1 MTNLLQE
8 TIQCIED
15 SGHEIQDIVFIGS
28 VVSGHSCTWDDFL
41 LLADIEY
48 DSGFGAREVAYD
60 LVIVF
65 KDGSNLWRNE
75 YDGSEWWEY
84 SKPVEIPKEQKK
96 ILRLTGGA
104 WASLAAR
111 QENHN

>member
-41 LLADIEY
+41 LLADVEY
-48 DSGFGAREVAYD
+48 DSGFGAQEVAHD
-60 LVIVF
+60 LTIVF
-65 KDGSNLWRNE
+65 RDGSTMWRNE

-84 SKPVEIPKEQKK
+84 SKPVKIPTKQKQ
-96 ILRLTGGA
+96 ILRLTCGA
-104 WASLAAR
+104 WSSLA
-111 QENHN
+111 EWHKDTH